1 MSDKVIKLDER
12 RDESPLDHV
21 DKSLPPGEPN
31 EQIRAIFEM
40 PDPPGFLQQLD
51 SQVFYQLIKSAGWSD
66 SYDLVQ
72 YAKPRQIQNFID
84 FDCWTRDRL
93 IPEKME
99 KWLTALVTEAGDEKL
114 RDVARNL
121 DEEML
126 AIFFKHNLVAV
137 EEMEDGEIPNHLE
150 GNVATSPD
158 NVYALVYP
166 EDEDKAALLR
176 LLIDRLYAVDRVM
189 AWTLLEAA
197 RWELMS
203 EMEEYAYKWRNSRL
217 EEYGFVSRDEAV
229 EVYSYIN
236 PREYRDKIEA
246 KPPGERVDT
255 VVPDSLDLPAVLED
269 ELDDEF
275 WAFQALSEVDDPED
289 VRRIIH
295 QIQSVTNRAMI
306 ADGIE
311 PGEVESGRE
320 VIRRSLGYLSL
331 GLEFLSRGT
340 LEVGAD
346 RLRDLPVKRVFQ
358 VGFSLARKLQSN
370 IERLSHRPAL
380 TIVEGDRYSLLNN
393 DERALAEALTRPRP
407 VYAED
412 EVTFDI
418 FKRQEQL
425 DSAAFRIGQIAF
437 KQLWL
442 FALSQLSVSDV
453 AELIYGDETLNDP
466 TSVTFDSLFATWLAN
481 FLIAEEPEL
490 RPLTGPEIQKLA
502 VVVQDE
508 PWETEN
514 AFFAPLL
521 DAPERGVPE
530 TSKRLFTRW
539 VFEVID
545 DLADELGQVKMVENP
560 GIYADV
566 LLVTNDE

>member
-12 RDESPLDHV
+12 RDASPLDHV

-31 EQIRAIFEM
+31 EQIEAIFEM
-40 PDPPGFLQQLD
+40 PDPPAFLQKLD
-51 SQVFYQLIKSAGWSD
+51 SQVFYQLIKGAGWAD

-99 KWLTALVTEAGDEKL
+99 KWLTALVTEASDEKL
-114 RDVARNL
+114 REVARNL

-126 AIFFKHNLVAV
+126 AIFFKHNLIV
-137 EEMEDGEIPNHLE
+137 EEMEDGRIPDHLE

-158 NVYALVYP
+158 NVYALIYP
-166 EDEDKAALLR
+166 DDEDRAALLR

-197 RWELMS
+197 RWELLS

-217 EEYGFVSRDEAV
+217 EEFGFVSRDEAI

-236 PREYRDKIEA
+236 PKEYRDKIEA
-246 KPPGERVDT
+246 RPPDERVDT

-275 WAFQALSEVDDPED
+275 WVFQALSEVDDAED

-295 QIQSVTNRAMI
+295 QIQSTANRAMI

-320 VIRRSLGYLSL
+320 VIRRTLGYMSL
-331 GLEFLSRGT
+331 GLEFLGRGS

-346 RLRDLPVKRVFQ
+346 RLRDLPVKRIFQ

-370 IERLSHRPAL
+370 IERLSHHPAL
-380 TIVEGDRYSLLNN
+380 TIVEGDRYSLLN
-393 DERALAEALTRPRP
+393 DSERALAEALTRPRP

-412 EVTFDI
+412 EATFDI
-418 FKRQEQL
+418 LKRQEQL

-442 FALSQLSVSDV
+442 FALSQQSVSDI
-453 AELIYGDETLNDP
+453 AELIYGEETLNDP

-481 FLIAEEPEL
+481 FLIAGEPKL
-490 RPLTGPEIQKLA
+490 QPLTGPEIQKLA
-502 VVVQDE
+502 TIVHDA
-508 PWETEN
+508 PWESEN
-514 AFFAPLL
+514 AFFAP
-521 DAPERGVPE
+521 
-530 TSKRLFTRW
+530 
-539 VFEVID
+539 
-545 DLADELGQVKMVENP
+545 
-560 GIYADV
+560 
-566 LLVTNDE
+566 

>member
-40 PDPPGFLQQLD
+40 SDPPAFLQQLD

-72 YAKPRQIQNFID
+72 YAKPRQIQSFID

-99 KWLTALVTEAGDEKL
+99 KWLTALVTEASDEKL

-126 AIFFKHNLVAV
+126 AIYFKHNLRV
-137 EEMEDGEIPNHLE
+137 EEMEDGEIPQHLE

-166 EDEDKAALLR
+166 EDEDTSALLR
-176 LLIDRLYAVDRVM
+176 LLLDRLYAVDRVM
-189 AWTLLEAA
+189 AWTLLEAS
-197 RWELMS
+197 RWELLS

-217 EEYGFVSRDEAV
+217 EEFGFVSRDEAI

-246 KPPGERVDT
+246 SPPGERVDT
-255 VVPDSLDLPAVLED
+255 VVPDNLDLPAVLED

-275 WAFQALSEVDDPED
+275 WVFQALSRIDEPED
-289 VRRIIH
+289 VRRVIH
-295 QIQSVTNRAMI
+295 QIQSTANRTMI

-311 PGEVESGRE
+311 PGEIESGRE
-320 VIRRSLGYLSL
+320 VIRRTLGYLSL
-331 GLEFLSRGT
+331 GLEFLSRGE
-340 LEVGAD
+340 LDVGAD
-346 RLRDLPVKRVFQ
+346 RLITLPVKRVFQ

-380 TIVEGDRYSLLNN
+380 TIVEGDRYSLLNSE
-393 DERALAEALTRPRP
+393 ERALAEALTRPRP

-412 EVTFDI
+412 EFTFDI

-442 FALSQLSVSDV
+442 FALSQKSVSEIG
-453 AELIYGDETLNDP
+453 ELVYGEDTVNDP

-481 FLIAEEPEL
+481 FLIAETPEL
-490 RPLTGPEIQKLA
+490 RALTGPEIQKLA
-502 VVVQDE
+502 TVVHDA
-508 PWETEN
+508 PWESEN
-514 AFFAPLL
+514 AFFKPLL

-530 TSKRLFTRW
+530 TSSRLFTRW
-539 VFEVID
+539 VFDVID
-545 DLADELGQVKMVENP
+545 DLADELGQVKIVENP
-560 GIYADV
+560 GIYAEVV
-566 LLVTNDE
+566 LVASDE